1 MVPEVRPQLPSTED
15 RRGDAL
21 SQRGAPVQIASNQ
34 AWVNHGHL
42 AGYGRR
48 RHSAQQRDPPTD
60 PPWDIGRRGPAP
72 PCYATCPCGP
82 AYRNRSGMRN
92 SDGTFLQGY
101 SGNPTGRPAVI
112 SELQKLARTHT
123 PTALATLVEIM
134 SNTANPPNARV
145 SAAVALRIVVMAD
158 RRPLCLSR

>member
-1 MVPEVRPQLPSTED
+1 
-15 RRGDAL
+15 
-21 SQRGAPVQIASNQ
+21 
-34 AWVNHGHL
+34 
-42 AGYGRR
+42 
-48 RHSAQQRDPPTD
+48 
-60 PPWDIGRRGPAP
+60 
-72 PCYATCPCGP
+72 
-82 AYRNRSGMRN
+82 MRN

-145 SAAVALRIVVMAD
+145 SAAVALLDRGYGRPSTAVFVEMTQQVSSAEREALLTTVVTAMDEMAASTRAAEKRAAD
-158 RRPLCLSR
+158 AEQRVLELESAGGRRQH